1 MDFKD
6 QVVIITGGARGIG
19 FGIARRFVKLGAQVV
34 LFDIEEKSLREAVE
48 SLGRAAYEV
57 VNVTS
62 ENGVNA
68 AVRNTLRRFGSIHVV
83 VQCAGITG
91 KTGIRTEEVDFKNF
105 QTVLAVNLSG
115 IFLLCKAVLPTM
127 RKQRYGRIINI
138 ASIAGKEG
146 S

>member
-68 AVRNTLRRFGSIHVV
+68 AVRNTLRRCGSIHVV